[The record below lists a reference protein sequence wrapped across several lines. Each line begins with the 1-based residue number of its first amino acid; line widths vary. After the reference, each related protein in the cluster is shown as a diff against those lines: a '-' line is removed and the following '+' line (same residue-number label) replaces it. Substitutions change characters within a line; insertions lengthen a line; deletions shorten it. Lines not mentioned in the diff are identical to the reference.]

1 MARKK
6 APAKPMSRQSRKYT
20 TMTIKLSSNSS
31 NNDTTVGASS
41 FRGILNPP
49 YRNYPSH
56 PLHPMLLVVPPEHL
70 GPQYAPCKCCQ
81 VIVLSILRLS
91 VLCHGV
97 WDPTRRRVDNERN
110 GVVKSSLD
118 RNGQDKEGII
128 GGSESE
134 ESGVVVVSTVTPE
147 PSSDEVAES
156 AMTLFTMA
164 LACPRRR
171 ASV

>member
-1 MARKK
+1 
-6 APAKPMSRQSRKYT
+6 
-20 TMTIKLSSNSS
+20 MT
-31 NNDTTVGASS
+31 
-41 FRGILNPP
+41 
-49 YRNYPSH
+49 
-56 PLHPMLLVVPPEHL
+56 LLFE
-70 GPQYAPCKCCQ
+70 
-81 VIVLSILRLS
+81 
-91 VLCHGV
+91 GV

-134 ESGVVVVSTVTPE
+134 ESRVVVVSTVTPE

-156 AMTLFTMA
+156 AKTLFTMA

>member
-1 MARKK
+1 M
-6 APAKPMSRQSRKYT
+6 
-20 TMTIKLSSNSS
+20 KLSSNSS

-70 GPQYAPCKCCQ
+70 GPQYAPC
-81 VIVLSILRLS
+81 
-91 VLCHGV
+91 V

-110 GVVKSSLD
+110 GAVKSSLD

-147 PSSDEVAES
+147 PSSEDVAES

-164 LACPRRR
+164 SACPRRR